1 MILGANSTGLD
12 IEDQCNAA
20 RVKWRMTEV
29 DANPRAR
36 IPFGGTEAA
45 GIVETVIQNVHWA
58 EEGMEVLDGKFL

>member
-1 MILGANSTGLD
+1 MILGANSTGFD

-20 RVKWRMTEV
+20 RMKWRMTEV

-45 GIVETVIQNVHWA
+45 GIVETMILNIHWT
-58 EEGMEVLDGKFL
+58 EEGVEVLDRKFL